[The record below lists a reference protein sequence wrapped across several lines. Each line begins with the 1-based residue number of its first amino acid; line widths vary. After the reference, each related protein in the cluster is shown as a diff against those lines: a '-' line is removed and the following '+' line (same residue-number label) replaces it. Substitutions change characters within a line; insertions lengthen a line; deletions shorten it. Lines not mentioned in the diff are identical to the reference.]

1 MKQLRIGKVG
11 RIKMSIQTKL
21 LTGFLSVILL
31 LVIVSLLA
39 LTSTRT
45 MGNQATDVNT
55 KWMPSVTLLGTL
67 NGDIS
72 DLERLLINIIIEDNA
87 DEVTK
92 LNQDYTALLAKIQTE
107 RTTYEKLIQSD
118 DEQRLYERFSTQY
131 EAYVKVSPNVLNAGL
146 NNELNKAISLHRNA
160 YAFWYNANSTIA
172 ELVAYD
178 NKQATQL
185 TNESVDI
192 SRTASFNIIVLSVI
206 AVIVAFVIAFL
217 IARSISKP
225 AKSLQQAAEQI
236 AAGDLTGADLI
247 IKNKDEIGSLAVS
260 FNLMKQNLRQVIESV
275 ASTSELVAAS
285 SEQLTAS
292 SEQNKQ
298 AAEQIAETV
307 QENAIGT
314 AKQVDIA
321 TKSSQ
326 AMQEMAIGV
335 EQIAVR
341 AQTVSSSAVDAASK
355 SSDGNQAIQQA
366 VAQMDSIQQS
376 LHSLGSVVKELGN
389 RSQEIGNITKV
400 ITGISSQTNLLALN
414 ASIEAARAGEAGR
427 GFAVVADEVG
437 KLAEQSS
444 QSAKQIIELVSF
456 IQKDTLNAIEAVE
469 LNNREFDK
477 GMASVA
483 VAGTAFQDILQAV
496 NQVASDIEEVS
507 AGAEE
512 MSASTTEIVEYSR
525 QISHIAQESAEGM
538 LSVSAATQEQL
549 ASMEEINASSSSLAE
564 TAEQLHS
571 EMNEFKI

>member
-1 MKQLRIGKVG
+1 MQRLRVGKVG
-11 RIKMSIQTKL
+11 KIKMSIQAKL

-31 LVIVSLLA
+31 LVLVSLLA
-39 LTSTRT
+39 LTSTKT

-67 NGDIS
+67 NGDVS
-72 DLERLLINIIIEDNA
+72 DLERLLLNIIVENNA

-107 RTTYEKLIQSD
+107 RTAYEKLIEGD
-118 DEQRLYERFSTQY
+118 DERRLYERFSTQY
-131 EAYVKVSPNVLNAGL
+131 ESYVKVSPNVLNAGL
-146 NNELNKAISLHRNA
+146 NNDLNKAISLHRNA
-160 YAFWYNANSTIA
+160 YAFWYNANSTIS

-185 TNESVDI
+185 TNESVNI
-192 SRTASFNIIVLSVI
+192 SRTASFNIIILSVI
-206 AVIVAFVIAFL
+206 AIIVAFVIAFL

-236 AAGDLTGADLI
+236 AAGDLTGSDLI
-247 IKNKDEIGSLAVS
+247 IKNKDEIGSLAIS

-376 LHSLGSVVKELGN
+376 LHSLGSVVKELGS

-456 IQKDTLNAIEAVE
+456 IQKDTFNAIEAVE

-525 QISHIAQESAEGM
+525 QISHIAQESAAGM
-538 LSVSAATQEQL
+538 LNVSAATQEQL

>member
-1 MKQLRIGKVG
+1 MKRLRIGKV
-11 RIKMSIQTKL
+11 KMSIQTKL

-39 LTSTRT
+39 LTSTRS
-45 MGNQATDVNT
+45 MGYQATDVNT

-67 NGDIS
+67 NGDVS
-72 DLERLLINIIIEDNA
+72 DLERLLLNIIVETNQ
-87 DEVTK
+87 DEIAK
-92 LNQDYTALLAKIQTE
+92 LNQDYEALIKKIQTE
-107 RTTYEKLIQSD
+107 RTAYEKLIESD
-118 DEQRLYERFSTQY
+118 DEQRLYQRFSTQY
-131 EAYVKVSPNVLNAGL
+131 EAYIKVSPNVLNAGL
-146 NNELNKAISLHRNA
+146 NNDLNKAISLHRNA
-160 YAFWYNANSTIA
+160 YAFWYTANATIA

-178 NKQATQL
+178 NKQATQI
-185 TNESVDI
+185 TDQSV
-192 SRTASFNIIVLSVI
+192 STSQKASFNIILLSVI
-206 AVIVAFVIAFL
+206 AIILAFVIAFL

-225 AKSLQQAAEQI
+225 AKSLQKAAEQI
-236 AAGDLTGADLI
+236 AAGDLTGSDLM
-247 IKNKDEIGSLAVS
+247 IKNKDEIGSLAIS
-260 FNLMKQNLRQVIESV
+260 FNHMKHNLRQVIESV

-307 QENAIGT
+307 QENATGT

-341 AQTVSSSAVDAASK
+341 AQTVSSSAIDAASK

-366 VAQMDSIQQS
+366 VSQMDSIQQS
-376 LHSLGSVVKELGN
+376 LQSLGAVVKELGS

-444 QSAKQIIELVSF
+444 QSAKQIIELVAF
-456 IQKDTLNAIEAVE
+456 IQKDTLNAIEAVD

-477 GMASVA
+477 GMASV
-483 VAGTAFQDILQAV
+483 VIAGTAFQDILQAV

-507 AGAEE
+507 AGAEQ

-525 QISHIAQESAEGM
+525 QISHIAQESAAGM
-538 LSVSAATQEQL
+538 LNVSAATQEQL
-549 ASMEEINASSSSLAE
+549 ASMEEINASSSSLAQ

-571 EMNEFKI
+571 EMNEFKV